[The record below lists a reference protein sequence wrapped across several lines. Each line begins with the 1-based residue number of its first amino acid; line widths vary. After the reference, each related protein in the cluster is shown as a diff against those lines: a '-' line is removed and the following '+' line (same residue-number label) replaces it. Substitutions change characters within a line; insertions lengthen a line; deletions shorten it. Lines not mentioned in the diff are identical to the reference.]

1 MGIWMG
7 SMRRA
12 SSRKAAGLHV
22 GPSGNGAGRR
32 GVSSLL
38 LKGGTHAPLGD
49 PLARVSKRSDGKRL
63 EGKGAR
69 GRGIRKE
76 EGAKKRKERRTR
88 RRRRRKM
95 MKMKLIEAR
104 HVYY

>member
-1 MGIWMG
+1 MGIWMR

-22 GPSGNGAGRR
+22 GPSGNGAGWR

-38 LKGGTHAPLGD
+38 LKGGTHAPLWD

-69 GRGIRKE
+69 DKEGGRSE
-76 EGAKKRKERRTR
+76 EEKGAEEKKKKKKDDENG
-88 RRRRRKM
+88 
-95 MKMKLIEAR
+95 MKLIEVR
-104 HVYY
+104 HVYC